1 MTVKK
6 NNMKRIITT
15 ILSLLFVLSMNAQ
28 KASMTVNVKQPGT
41 LAACIGEKNKKSV
54 ERLTILGK
62 LNSADVVFLREM
74 MGRDTKGH
82 EVAGGRLTNL
92 NLLNTTFMADTTC
105 FVRGEKFQANLGEG
119 GSDLPEYLFY
129 GCRLSGI
136 IFPEGM
142 KRIGASALRNTV
154 LKEIILPENVTI
166 EALAFADCKELTQVT
181 FPQVLNAMYSAPFYG
196 CDKLENIV
204 INNIYLFGGF
214 SFKQMNA
221 LRSIT
226 IKGWCVHVD
235 NLCFDCPELRTI
247 DFYGA
252 VMATGGPVFANN
264 CPKFETVTFHA
275 PVYNIRFGQTE
286 NCQVFKGVVSNDL
299 VLNSMNKD
307 MIPVSPLEKIVTR
320 FDSLKTTIDICQNQF
335 RERMVSQNIDQIDR
349 TFLERDL
356 STARRILDRTV
367 YDMACRY
374 SLRNEREKALDLFEK
389 TVADGF
395 REYYHFLKDSDL
407 NNIREEVRFKALMAD
422 LKTTEDKINK
432 LKASAEYVKD
442 GKRSNVTFSYQS
454 PSDSILTAIREYFN
468 LDSIAGDGNEISRI
482 KRIMYW
488 LHDAIRHDG
497 NSSWPNCR
505 YNAIELYELTK
516 RENRGLNCRFM
527 SEVLN
532 DLYLAA
538 GFKSRFVTCQSKEY
552 DADNDCHVINIVW
565 SDDLGKWIWM
575 DASFAAY
582 VTDENGILL
591 HPGEVRERLRKEQ
604 PVFLNGDANWN
615 HKTPQT
621 KDEYINYYMAK
632 NLYLFDSHVRS
643 ETESE
648 GRDGDKSPI
657 VTLVPQGFVFN
668 SGKVTEDEAE
678 FWQRP

>member
-41 LAACIGEKNKKSV
+41 LAACVGEKNKKSV

-92 NLLNTTFMADTTC
+92 NLQNTTFMADTTC
-105 FVRGEKFQANLGEG
+105 FVRGDKYQSSLGEG
-119 GSDLPEYLFY
+119 GSDLPEYFFY

-307 MIPVSPLEKIVTR
+307 MIPVSPLEKIVKR

-432 LKASAEYVKD
+432 LKASAEYVND
-442 GKRSNVTFSYQS
+442 GKRANVTFFYQS

-505 YNAIELYELTK
+505 YNAIELYELTQ

-591 HPGEVRERLRKEQ
+591 HPGEVRERLRKDL